1 MTSVNFLCF
10 YHMNSSLAQHHRTN
24 SMAQKRKG
32 QIRFFSLILFL
43 KRVKNKKKARIGVP
57 QRTLKQ

>member
-1 MTSVNFLCF
+1 MISVNFLYF
-10 YHMNSSLAQHHRTN
+10 YHMNSSLAQHYRTN

-32 QIRFFSLILFL
+32 QIRFSLILFL
-43 KRVKNKKKARIGVP
+43 KQVKNKNKARIVVP